1 MKKYATPKME
11 YAKIEKRGAQDSAAN
26 PLMPRALQAK
36 KPGPY
41 STAAPVRTAK
51 QKSTHMRTP
60 LPSRGKPTEIRYLT
74 NDICKGSIERI
85 KDGLDL
91 ARKRKEPIRG
101 IMRFCE
107 DCRTHRAGARRIR
120 EAAVS
125 DMSAAKTQFKRDWF
139 ILTSLVSKD
148 FKLKYRRSM
157 LGVLWSVLNPLLMMI
172 VLTAVFSVVFRFDI
186 PNFPVYLIL
195 GQTLFTF
202 MSDATSGAMSSIIDS
217 APLIKKIRI
226 NKMLFPLEKVVFS
239 LLNFA
244 ISLVAVAAV
253 IAFFQIPLTWNILL
267 LPLLLFYIFLFC
279 LGLGLLLSSLAVFF
293 RDVMHLWGV
302 VLTAW
307 TYATPLFYPTSILTD
322 WMWTIMQF
330 NPMYYYVTY
339 FRDIALNGVMPSLG
353 ANVICLGCGVATL
366 VIGFAVFRK
375 QQKKFILY
383 V

>member
-1 MKKYATPKME
+1 MSET
-11 YAKIEKRGAQDSAAN
+11 
-26 PLMPRALQAK
+26 AL
-36 KPGPY
+36 
-41 STAAPVRTAK
+41 RT
-51 QKSTHMRTP
+51 
-60 LPSRGKPTEIRYLT
+60 
-74 NDICKGSIERI
+74 N
-85 KDGLDL
+85 
-91 ARKRKEPIRG
+91 
-101 IMRFCE
+101 
-107 DCRTHRAGARRIR
+107 
-120 EAAVS
+120 
-125 DMSAAKTQFKRDWF
+125 FKRNWF
-139 ILTSLVSKD
+139 TISSLVSKD
-148 FKLKYRRSM
+148 FKLKYRRSV
-157 LGVLWSVLNPLLMMI
+157 LGVLWSILNPLLMMC
-172 VLTAVFSVVFRFDI
+172 VLVAVFSNVLKFGGDVE
-186 PNFPVYLIL
+186 NFPLYLIL
-195 GQTLFTF
+195 GNVLFAL
-202 MSDATSGAMSSIIDS
+202 MADSTSSAMTSIIDS

-244 ISLVAVAAV
+244 ISLIAVAAV

-339 FRDIALNGVMPSLG
+339 FRDIALNGVTPSLG